1 MAYNELDFLNNTSE
15 PPSSEADDLKKSS
28 LYQSSQRLRIENI
41 SSQSDVHGG
50 GSNILIK
57 EELQQTESVANQL
70 PESAIV
76 KSETVSAENAIPLSN
91 PSLPDSIQDRLQP
104 IIERGTSQAPDTHI
118 PGKSTRGIDE
128 KLPDIIVRQNQ
139 FQQETKPIEQ
149 PTTVKQESVTQIK
162 EVAIDAYES
171 PRINI
176 FGDSQVLTT
185 EDTSFGLSLSYTY
198 SSKVPVNNIEVILRG
213 MPNDFTLT
221 KTILGITTPLSAQ
234 SDGSYV
240 IDINDLPFI
249 SVIPPANYS
258 GNTTFQAYIT
268 GTTQDGIN
276 LVSPSLSI
284 TANVQAVADIP
295 TSTVSNI
302 TGIEDDTIGLNNSFT
317 ATSPDAI
324 GTGIYGSE
332 VITTVLKGVP
342 PNIKLYYDG
351 APDTFLSQNS
361 SGDWVVDP
369 AKLSL
374 VRFDTPDNYKG
385 KFTVTM
391 VATATEPS
399 NGDSK
404 SVSQTFDV
412 TINAVAD
419 GISGYLN
426 QSLSGNEDAVITSS
440 SSSHAVELILHDPS
454 ETIHVTMSGLPSG
467 ATVQLYDGSVYN
479 TTSSTGTIDITS
491 WGRIVTE
498 SGVTKWV
505 IDQLLVTPKTYSDTD
520 FNLNF
525 AAYTTDSGPNG
536 VVISSTTNFDVP
548 VTVLAVAQPAQVNAL
563 SNITANTDGSWT
575 INMTEDSSGAIFY
588 SFKMALTDMDGS
600 ELLNAVLTGIPVGT
614 TIEEYDSN
622 GTLLATNNGTQTTLT
637 LINTSNND
645 VYLKIIP
652 ANNRSDDFNLTLTV
666 QTEETNPDDAQVAL
680 RYNTRTIPIAVVIA
694 AKADP
699 ADIHVA
705 VNNADYSSNFTTSIN
720 ENIPS
725 EPYTPVTFSFTA
737 NSTDLVDSMDTN
749 AGPETITSITLTVLP
764 SGTVITSSYITGGTY
779 TTITAG
785 DVITFNIPSGQTSIS
800 GTYTITPPT
809 NYEST
814 IHAVLS
820 VTTTEPTNGD
830 SLTTSINQT
839 INIDPIATTPT
850 ISAQASYV
858 INEDPAANSPYQ
870 SITFNTN
877 DTTTDDLHVTLSGL
891 QPGSQITS
899 VANPAIS
906 LTVGADGSVT
916 MTDQNWPD
924 LYTGTAGNLKNTGT
938 IEFRLIPPANY
949 SSSAVE
955 TITVTATAID
965 GTSTAETTTTFDL
978 TVNPVADPLN
988 NPGYTASNI
997 TESTP
1002 YSSGL
1007 FSTIVLTVPLSDT
1020 DGSESITSAV
1030 LKGIPDGYSIE
1041 VLSSHGLWNNVPLI
1055 AEGGGYNS
1063 ASVLDYGILLGDQI
1077 HIRVYPTD
1085 NAQGNVNLSAVIT
1098 NTDTGIT
1105 TDTNTTTIP
1114 ITFNVT
1120 QILNDAVA
1128 TPTSVTGNED
1138 TYIQLDLG
1146 LTLADPTEY
1155 FSQLQISNVPTGA
1168 GIYINNHDGNGTVLV
1183 TANDL
1188 LAAGWT
1194 ASSSLYYLPPPDDNT
1209 NITLTVNFKL
1219 TEPFGA
1225 SGPIESEELSNSI
1238 SVTVLGQADTPT
1250 ITSDS
1255 FGYFVNTPTL
1265 MGLNFATSDTDGS
1278 EMYEISMTVTSEE
1291 LASDWGI
1298 INGITVETIPPSSTN
1313 SLFGIKTY
1321 LFSGTFNEISDIIN
1335 NLKFNSESPNGQFTF
1350 ALTTTVT
1357 ENDYHPTNNP
1367 GGQTEFSNIFTAN
1380 QLISDNYSEIVLLD
1394 INNYITTISDSD
1406 FVTIS
1411 GFSSNTD
1418 FFSVDSSG
1426 TQSLIGQTDANGSII
1441 LTGAQV
1447 NGLDGNELFFDN
1459 LGGFNTFDMLVE
1471 IDNGTTQILYEFSV
1485 DQQTGS
1491 ITPQAGDFAL
1501 TSIMSDTTTYDIHSD
1516 STYGDHTPCTNQII
1530 LIESGYTEPPTVMD
1544 QTSTTLDQQ
1553 HHY

>member
-15 PPSSEADDLKKSS
+15 PPSSEASDLKKSS
-28 LYQSSQRLRIENI
+28 LYQSSQRIRIENI

-57 EELQQTESVANQL
+57 EERQQTESIVNQL
-70 PESAIV
+70 PESAII
-76 KSETVSAENAIPLSN
+76 KSEAVSSENTIPLSN
-91 PSLPDSIQDRLQP
+91 PSLPDSILDNQQSISDR
-104 IIERGTSQAPDTHI
+104 GASQALDIHI
-118 PGKSTRGIDE
+118 PGRTTRGIDE
-128 KLPDIIVRQNQ
+128 KLPEINIRQNEY
-139 FQQETKPIEQ
+139 QQETKPVEQ
-149 PTTVKQESVTQIK
+149 PPPTKQEAVAQIQ
-162 EVAIDAYES
+162 EVPVDTYES
-171 PRINI
+171 PKINI
-176 FGDSQVLTT
+176 FGDSQILTH

-198 SSKVPVNNIEVILRG
+198 SSKVPVDNIEVILRG
-213 MPNDFTLT
+213 IPTDFTIT
-221 KTILGITTPLSAQ
+221 KTILGITTPLTAQ
-234 SDGSYV
+234 TDGSYV
-240 IDINDLPFI
+240 IDINDLPYI

-258 GNTTFQAYIT
+258 GDTTFQGYIT

-284 TANVQAVADIP
+284 TANVQAVADMP
-295 TSTVSNI
+295 TETVANI
-302 TGIEDDTIGLNNSFT
+302 SGVEDGAIGLNNSFT

-324 GTGIYGSE
+324 GTGVYGSE
-332 VITTVLKGVP
+332 VITTVLKGIP

-351 APDTFLSQNS
+351 APDIYLSQNS

-385 KFTVTM
+385 EFTVTM

-426 QSLSGNEDAVITSS
+426 QSLSGNENTVITSS
-440 SSSHAVELILHDPS
+440 SSSHAVELILPDPS

-467 ATVQLYDGSVYN
+467 TTVQLYDGSFYN

-505 IDQLLVTPKTYSDTD
+505 IDQLLVTPKDYSDID
-520 FNLNF
+520 FDLSF

-536 VVISSTTNFDVP
+536 IVTSSTTNFDVP

-563 SNITANTDGSWT
+563 SNITTNTDGSWT
-575 INMTEDSSGAIFY
+575 INMTEDSSGAIYY
-588 SFKMALTDMDGS
+588 SFKMALTDTDGS
-600 ELLNAVLTGIPVGT
+600 ETMSSVLTGIPVGT
-614 TIEEYDSN
+614 VIEEYDSS
-622 GTLLATNNGTQTTLT
+622 GTLLATNNGTQASLN
-637 LINTSNND
+637 LISTGNNN

-652 ANNRSDDFNLTLTV
+652 AENRSDDFNLSLTV
-666 QTEETNPDDAQVAL
+666 QTEETNPDDTQVAS
-680 RYNTRTIPIAVVIA
+680 RYSTTTIPIDVVIA

-699 ADIHVA
+699 ADIDIN
-705 VNNADYSSNFTTSIN
+705 VNNTDYSSNFTTSIN

-725 EPYTPVTFSFTA
+725 ETYTPATFSFTA
-737 NSTDLVDSMDTN
+737 NSTDLIDSTDTN
-749 AGPETITSITLTVLP
+749 AGPETITSITLTGLP
-764 SGTVITSSYITGGTY
+764 SGTIITSSYITGGTY

-800 GTYTITPPT
+800 GTYTITPPA

-814 IHAVLS
+814 IHAVMS

-839 INIDPIATTPT
+839 INIDPVATAPT
-850 ISAQASYV
+850 INAQANYV
-858 INEDPAANSPYQ
+858 IDEDPAANSPYQ

-899 VANPAIS
+899 VANPSIT

-916 MTDQNWPD
+916 LTDQNWPD
-924 LYTGTAGNLKNTGT
+924 LYTGTAGNLNNTGT
-938 IEFRLIPPANY
+938 IEFRLIPPTNY

-988 NPGYTASNI
+988 HPSYTATNI
-997 TESTP
+997 TETTP
-1002 YSSGL
+1002 YTADQYSSV
-1007 FSTIVLTVPLSDT
+1007 TLTLPLSDT

-1030 LKGIPDGYSIE
+1030 LKDIPDGYSIE

-1063 ASVLDYGILLGDQI
+1063 ASLLDYGILLGDQI
-1077 HIRVYPTD
+1077 QVRIYPTD
-1085 NAQGNVNLSAVIT
+1085 STHGDVNLSAVIT
-1098 NTDTGIT
+1098 NTDTGVT
-1105 TDTNTTTIP
+1105 TDTHTTTIP
-1114 ITFNVT
+1114 IIFNVT

-1128 TPTSVTGNED
+1128 TPTTVTGNED

-1146 LTLADPTEY
+1146 LTLADSSEY
-1155 FSQLQISNVPTGA
+1155 FSQLQISNVPGNA
-1168 GIYINNHDGNGTVLV
+1168 GIYIDNHDGNGLTLV
-1183 TANDL
+1183 NSNDL
-1188 LAAGWT
+1188 LSAGWT
-1194 ASSSLYYLPPPDDNT
+1194 HNSTVYYLPPSNDNT
-1209 NITLTVNFKL
+1209 NVNLIVDYKV
-1219 TEPFGA
+1219 TEPY
-1225 SGPIESEELSNSI
+1225 GPTGSIESAATEYNTI
-1238 SVTVLGQADTPT
+1238 TVDVLGQADTPI
-1250 ITSDS
+1250 ITANDFFYTADTSTNLGIT
-1255 FGYFVNTPTL
+1255 FTPT
-1265 MGLNFATSDTDGS
+1265 DTDGS
-1278 EMYEISMTVTSEE
+1278 EHYSFSLTISA
-1291 LASDWGI
+1291 LGSDWILSDG
-1298 INGITVETIPPSSTN
+1298 TN
-1313 SLFGIKTY
+1313 TLTY
-1321 LFSGTFNEISDIIN
+1321 TTNPDDSRTYQFSDIN
-1335 NLKFNSESPNGQFTF
+1335 TLENLQLDSNTTSGDFNFT
-1350 ALTTTVT
+1350 LTSTVT
-1357 ENDYHPTNNP
+1357 ENDYNATTNP
-1367 GGQTEFSNIFTAN
+1367 GGQAVFIDSFSGSQVATIMAPMS
-1380 QLISDNYSEIVLLD
+1380 LRMAPASENVLLD
-1394 INNYITTISDSD
+1394 INDNVTTISDSD

-1426 TQSLIGQTDANGSII
+1426 TQSMIGQTDANGSII

-1447 NGLDGNELFFDN
+1447 NGLDGHELYYDN
-1459 LGGFNTFDMLVE
+1459 LNGYNTFDMTVQVTDTSNNL
-1471 IDNGTTQILYEFSV
+1471 NSYEYYV
-1485 DQQTGS
+1485 DQHTGEMTTAS
-1491 ITPQAGDFAL
+1491 HDLSTAS
-1501 TSIMSDTTTYDIHSD
+1501 TMSDTTTYDMTI
-1516 STYGDHTPCTNQII
+1516 T
-1530 LIESGYTEPPTVMD
+1530 D
-1544 QTSTTLDQQ
+1544 QTATILDQQ